1 MVEKKVCII
10 GLDCLEYTVV
20 CRGKYPNLKQKH
32 HGRVQLNVYPPNTEM
47 IWASFITGEKPEK
60 HGIIADM
67 EMNRGITELVKK
79 VSVRVG
85 VQKVLPKIRSKV
97 TKAFNVTKTFN
108 LLPRTHVK
116 EDFQVPTIFDY
127 ADKSISV
134 SIPAYNEWSECVK
147 SRKMIVDAIGNP
159 YKEKSLAEKAWT
171 DFQQKKKRV
180 MKLLND
186 DWDLFMVHF
195 YVADIIQHLWWYKKD
210 LMANLYQK
218 MDETAKQIE
227 MKLPPEVF
235 TLILSDHGF
244 MNGYHSPYAFYSS
257 NKPINLKR
265 PKITDFA
272 HIIREK
278 LGIPSKHEIKEIKE
292 RLRSLGYA

>member
-1 MVEKKVCII
+1 
-10 GLDCLEYTVV
+10 
-20 CRGKYPNLKQKH
+20 
-32 HGRVQLNVYPPNTEM
+32 
-47 IWASFITGEKPEK
+47 
-60 HGIIADM
+60 
-67 EMNRGITELVKK
+67 
-79 VSVRVG
+79 
-85 VQKVLPKIRSKV
+85 
-97 TKAFNVTKTFN
+97 
-108 LLPRTHVK
+108 
-116 EDFQVPTIFDY
+116 
-127 ADKSISV
+127 
-134 SIPAYNEWSECVK
+134 
-147 SRKMIVDAIGNP
+147 MIVDAIGNP

-171 DFQQKKKRV
+171 DFQQKKRRV

-257 NKPINLKR
+257 NKPINLKH

-272 HIIREK
+272 NIIQEK